1 MPLTS
6 LRIWLSDPAA
16 GVLLHCRGQEKA
28 AQDETVFE
36 TPLRLTP
43 TGRDPKLS
51 DMPQSP
57 APSKRRLFTAVILGA
72 AVVVALLV
80 GGTVWV
86 GGQLADQLGAPGIPR
101 ATGSG
106 PCGSADAVN
115 VELVYAAQSVRACTR
130 RQPDCKNPN
139 PSSFTFDNQLRSSSR
154 RYILFIQFDAVFPA
168 DMPQQTVQ
176 LDPAAL
182 LRPKGPGQSAPLDH
196 AGPPH
201 AIIQV
206 TPRDPTEGG
215 YTADSGTIVLSSTHG
230 IFTGG
235 IDATFSIGSRPDRP
249 QPSTQPSPVKIA
261 GSFTCSAQ

>member
-1 MPLTS
+1 MMRHLTS
-6 LRIWLSDPAA
+6 VSL
-16 GVLLHCRGQEKA
+16 E
-28 AQDETVFE
+28 
-36 TPLRLTP
+36 
-43 TGRDPKLS
+43 
-51 DMPQSP
+51 
-57 APSKRRLFTAVILGA
+57 A
-72 AVVVALLV
+72 AVNVAMHV
-80 GGTVWV
+80 GGTILV
-86 GGQLADQLGAPGIPR
+86 GGQLSDQLGAPGIPR

-176 LDPAAL
+176 LGPAAL
-182 LRPKGPGQSAPLDH
+182 LLPKGPGQSAPPDH

-215 YTADSGTIVLSSTHG
+215 YTADSGTILLCST
-230 IFTGG
+230 
-235 IDATFSIGSRPDRP
+235 DA
-249 QPSTQPSPVKIA
+249 
-261 GSFTCSAQ
+261 